1 MDGMEQKEVQEE
13 IEKKLRRAK
22 KHRKYL
28 EVLLWI
34 FIASWFF
41 IDILL
46 LYSRIV
52 SKSNHFDTKTI
63 ISIVGLFL
71 ALLAAVLLAIYYCSN
86 LVKKYTKQLE
96 ESPKTK
102 NELRRMALKSLNL
115 RLANGE
121 ITQKEYEEMKKTLE
135 K

>member
-1 MDGMEQKEVQEE
+1 MEGIGQKEVQEE

-22 KHRKYL
+22 VLRKYL
-28 EVLLWI
+28 QVLLWI
-34 FIASWFF
+34 FIAGWFF
-41 IDILL
+41 TDILL

-52 SKSNHFDTKTI
+52 SKSNHFGTKTI

-71 ALLAAVLLAIYYCSN
+71 ALLAVVLLAIYYSGN

-96 ESPKTK
+96 ESPKMK
-102 NELRRMALKSLNL
+102 NELRRMALKSLDS

-121 ITQKEYEEMKKTLE
+121 ITKKEYEEMKKTLE